1 MLHPDRVVQRAQRV
15 PAARHRL
22 VLAGV
27 HRRTGVRS
35 RIGARAAVSRS
46 RSASAPLSLVRARP
60 TVTGWP
66 ATLAT
71 RRPDRILIVVED
83 RDGHL
88 AAHSSARSASAP
100 SIAQFRARART
111 A

>member
-1 MLHPDRVVQRAQRV
+1 MARDRGD
-15 PAARHRL
+15 AR
-22 VLAGV
+22 
-27 HRRTGVRS
+27 
-35 RIGARAAVSRS
+35 
-46 RSASAPLSLVRARP
+46 
-60 TVTGWP
+60 
-66 ATLAT
+66 